1 MPANSAETAEYAPK
15 IMRLPSPFNFRA
27 WTRLEFKVFALI
39 ALTTLATAAAVVVV
53 SHVLYY
59 RLMVDSMRDRTRSV
73 NQYARHV
80 VDPESFKVLNSRGD
94 ETLPV
99 YQKVQGALNAIR
111 QIANVRYL
119 YSAKRDA
126 SGSPVY
132 LIDGLDPDAE
142 DFRHVGDP
150 IEPEILS
157 ELNRCLAGE
166 IVESDDIMLTEWG
179 PIFITC
185 WPVHD
190 ASGKTVGAIV
200 MEFDAKELYSKSVRV
215 TVYSVLIATGLA
227 LLFIAAAAY
236 IMRRISEPY
245 YKKLAYID
253 YLTGLNNR
261 TAFELDLRERERN
274 GLSPGLALV
283 AYDLNKLKS
292 VNDQLGHAAGDI
304 YIKKMAAFISSSE
317 LGQNGVNYRIGG
329 DEFVTVVE
337 NRSLPEIEAQVDEMF
352 RISRASGAEGW
363 FEFSYGVALYEPSTD
378 RDLHDTLVRAD
389 RAMYAF
395 KKRCGE
401 NRG

>member
-1 MPANSAETAEYAPK
+1 
-15 IMRLPSPFNFRA
+15 MRIPSPFDFRA

-39 ALTTLATAAAVVVV
+39 ALTTLATVAAVVAV
-53 SHVLYY
+53 SYVLYY
-59 RLMVDSMRDRTRSV
+59 RLMVDDMRGRTRSV
-73 NQYARHV
+73 NQYARQV
-80 VDPESFKVLNSRGD
+80 VVPESFKALNSRKD
-94 ETLPV
+94 EDLPV
-99 YQKVQGALNAIR
+99 YEEVQDALNAIR

-132 LIDGLDPDAE
+132 LIDGLDPGAE

-150 IEPEILS
+150 IEPEIMP

-179 PIFITC
+179 HIFITC
-185 WPVHD
+185 WPAQD

-200 MEFDAKELYSKSVRV
+200 MEFDAEGLYSKNVRF
-215 TVYSVLIATGLA
+215 TLYSILIATGLA
-227 LLFIAAAAY
+227 VLFIAAGAFS
-236 IMRRISEPY
+236 MRRISEPY
-245 YKKLAYID
+245 YKKLAYTD

-274 GLSPGLALV
+274 GVETGLALV
-283 AYDLNKLKS
+283 AYDLKKLKS

-304 YIKKMAAFISSSE
+304 YIKKMAAFISASE
-317 LGQNGVNYRIGG
+317 LGKTGVNYRIGG

-337 NRSLPEIEAQVDEMF
+337 NRSLPEIEARVGEMF
-352 RISRASGAEGW
+352 RTSRTSGAEGW
-363 FEFSYGVALYEPSTD
+363 FEFSYGVALYEPATD
-378 RDLHDTLVRAD
+378 RNLHDTLIRAD

-395 KKRCGE
+395 KKQCRE